1 MRWPLDTDS
10 ADRPPLALLM
20 REAPVIGDAE
30 TANIKLSQATEGFP
44 AAERERLDA
53 LFAAMPCAHAVCLAM
68 AEGSPFLLDL
78 VRAEPQRLSRVLSS
92 APEAH
97 LDALIAGCEA
107 AARAAQ
113 GVSDGEAATMR
124 ALRRMRSEAALLIA
138 LADMG
143 GAFGLAAVTAGLSD
157 VADAA
162 VRIALSFLL
171 GEAACAG
178 RLRPPEPADAAKG
191 SGLAVIA
198 MGKHGAREL
207 NYSSDIDLVVVY
219 DREKA
224 PLSDSVSVSP
234 FFVRITQGLVR
245 LLQERT
251 ADGYVLRVDLRLR
264 PDPGSTQVALS
275 TAAALAYYEREGAT
289 WERAAY
295 IKARPVAGDLDVGR
309 AFLADLS
316 PFVWRRVLDFQAI
329 ADVHAMKRE
338 IHAFRG
344 HDVVAVEGHNVKL
357 GRGGIREVEF
367 FVQTQQLIAGGRDPL
382 LRTSRTLEALDAL
395 TAHRW
400 IEPQVRDDLAEAYV
414 FLRRVEHRIQMVADA
429 QTHTLPESRAAM
441 EGFARFMG
449 YADRDAFAAALVA
462 RLQTVQTH
470 YANLFEDATP
480 PAVLDANLVFPP
492 DGNDRA
498 TMAALSRLGFRDPA
512 AASAIVRGWFAG
524 GPRVLKGEAARARLV
539 RIVPLML
546 EALSRGG
553 DPDGALIAADRF
565 LTELAGGQ
573 LLTALDRHPDLV
585 RLLATILT
593 AAPRLGE
600 TLARRPSLA
609 DALLDPAFFDVL
621 PNEAN
626 LTEHL
631 DQLLNTAETEE
642 EQFDRARRFRQEQ
655 HVLIGVR
662 IASGTLPAA
671 RAGEAYATLAEVII
685 RALHRRVW
693 GRFKETH
700 GIIAGAETA
709 VLAMG
714 KLGGR
719 EMTAG
724 SDLDLIVLYDFE
736 PDADP
741 TSSGPRPLTGAQYF
755 ARFTQRLVTALT
767 SLTNAGKLYDV
778 DLRLRPSGRSGPV
791 ATRLSS
797 FATYQREEAWT
808 WEHMA
813 LTRARVIAADE
824 AFGAQVR
831 EVVGGVMGQP
841 RDPRRLAGDILDMRQ
856 AIAAEKGEDDRW
868 NLKHAAGGQ
877 VDVEFLAQYL
887 VLAHACTH
895 PEIVDTATQ
904 RVLGMAE
911 QLGLLT
917 PEDAHVL
924 LRACRLYQNLT
935 QVLRLSVDAHIVP
948 ADASPALKALLA
960 RAGEMPDFAT
970 LEADLAETQEK
981 VRTIFLRVLETAAA

>member
-1 MRWPLDTDS
+1 MRWPLDPDS
-10 ADRPPLALLM
+10 ADRPPLALLL
-20 REAPVIGDAE
+20 RESPVVGDCE
-30 TANIKLSQATEGFP
+30 TAKIKFSQATENLSP
-44 AAERERLDA
+44 AARAALDGV
-53 LFAAMPCAHAVCLAM
+53 LGAAPLARDVCLAM
-68 AEGSPFLLDL
+68 AEGSPFLTEVVRSDPERL
-78 VRAEPQRLSRVLSS
+78 VRVLTLPPREHLAALLAACAAVRGDEAEV
-92 APEAH
+92 
-97 LDALIAGCEA
+97 
-107 AARAAQ
+107 
-113 GVSDGEAATMR
+113 MR
-124 ALRRMRSEAALLIA
+124 ALRRMRAEAALLVA

-143 GAFGLAAVTAGLSD
+143 GAFSLEEVTAALSD
-157 VADAA
+157 VADTA
-162 VRIALSFLL
+162 VRTALAFLL
-171 GEAACAG
+171 GEAARAG
-178 RLRPPEPADAAKG
+178 RLLAPDPADPEAG

-219 DREKA
+219 DRERA
-224 PLSDSVSVSP
+224 PLGADVSVSP
-234 FFVRITQGLVR
+234 FFVKITQGLVK

-275 TAAALAYYEREGAT
+275 TAAALDYYEREGAT

-295 IKARPVAGDLDVGR
+295 IKARPVAGDPVAGR
-309 AFLADLS
+309 QFLADLA

-382 LRTSRTLEALDAL
+382 LRTNRTLDALDAL

-400 IEPQVRDDLAEAYV
+400 IEPRVRDELAEAYL

-429 QTHTLPESRAAM
+429 QTHSLPESREAM
-441 EGFARFMG
+441 EAFARFMG

-462 RLQTVQTH
+462 RLTLVQGH
-470 YANLFEDATP
+470 YAHLFEDAPP
-480 PAVLDANLVFPP
+480 PAVLDADLVFPP
-492 DGNDRA
+492 HENDRP
-498 TMAALSRLGFRDPA
+498 TLAALARLGFKDPA
-512 AASAIVRGWFAG
+512 AASGIVRRWLGG
-524 GPRVLKGEAARARLV
+524 GPRALKGESARAHLV

-553 DPDGALIAADRF
+553 DPDGALIAADHF
-565 LTELAGGQ
+565 FTELPGPH

-621 PNEAN
+621 PDAAG
-626 LTEHL
+626 LTAHL
-631 DQLLNTAETEE
+631 DSLLDTADTEE

-693 GRFKETH
+693 ERFREAH
-700 GIIAGAETA
+700 GTIAGAETA

-724 SDLDLIVLYDFE
+724 SDLDLIVLYDFDA
-736 PDADP
+736 DADP
-741 TSSGPRPLTGAQYF
+741 TSDGPRPLTGAQYF

-778 DLRLRPSGRSGPV
+778 DLRLRPSGRAGPV
-791 ATRLSS
+791 ATRLAS
-797 FATYQREEAWT
+797 FAAYQRAEAWT

-813 LTRARVIAADE
+813 LTRARVIAASP
-824 AFGAQVR
+824 AFGATVR
-831 EVVGGVMGQP
+831 GVVGEVMGQA
-841 RDPRRLAGDILDMRQ
+841 RDARRLAGDILDMRR
-856 AIAAEKGEDDRW
+856 AIAAEKGEGDRW

-887 VLAHACTH
+887 VLAHAHAH
-895 PEIVDTATQ
+895 PEVADTATA
-904 RVLGMAE
+904 RVLAAAE
-911 QLGLLT
+911 RLALLEK
-917 PEDAHVL
+917 EDAHVL
-924 LRACRLYQNLT
+924 LRACRLYQDLT
-935 QVLRLSVDAHIVP
+935 QVLRLSVDAHVVP

-970 LEADLAETQEK
+970 LEADLADTQEK
-981 VRTIFLRVLETAAA
+981 VRAIFKRVLEEAAG